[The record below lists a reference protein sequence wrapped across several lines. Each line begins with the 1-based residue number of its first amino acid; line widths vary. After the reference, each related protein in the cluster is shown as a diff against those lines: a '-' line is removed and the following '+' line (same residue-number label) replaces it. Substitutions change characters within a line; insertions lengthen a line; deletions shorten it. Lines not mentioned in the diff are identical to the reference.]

1 MHSYPIHYLELI
13 MSNDC
18 QLLFKCFRK
27 YGKNLFVSY
36 FQNLSKKYSTDREI
50 IRIWFTRKF
59 ESKNLNDFLH
69 IFRDI

>member
-27 YGKNLFVSY
+27 YGNMVKICSFLIFKIYPKNTQRIVKLLEFGS
-36 FQNLSKKYSTDREI
+36 QEI
-50 IRIWFTRKF
+50 LRIK
-59 ESKNLNDFLH
+59 
-69 IFRDI
+69 I